1 MDILVARGWLAPG
14 RWQELK
20 IAAATALGQLGD
32 ETAIGLLKK
41 LARRNSPLG
50 SACGD
55 AADNLER
62 LAK

>member
-1 MDILVARGWLAPG
+1 LDLLESKGWLAPG

-20 IAAATALGQLGD
+20 IAAATALGHLGD
-32 ETAIGLLKK
+32 ETALPALKK
-41 LARRNSPLG
+41 LGKRNTPFG
-50 SACGD
+50 NACSD